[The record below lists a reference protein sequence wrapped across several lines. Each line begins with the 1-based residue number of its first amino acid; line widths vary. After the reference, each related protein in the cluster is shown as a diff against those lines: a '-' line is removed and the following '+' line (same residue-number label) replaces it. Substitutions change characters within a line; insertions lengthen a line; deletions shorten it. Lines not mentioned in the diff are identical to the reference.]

1 MQVQKNQSRARID
14 RPRSYNTAHL
24 LFDSRIC
31 GVLALWKHV
40 AALLLLIT
48 AVAGND
54 LTANAQSLT
63 DAPTKLDGRV
73 YVFRGDM
80 GTFFSTGMDYLAA
93 ELNQHGLTAGTYN
106 WPDLGCA
113 R

>member
-1 MQVQKNQSRARID
+1 M
-14 RPRSYNTAHL
+14 
-24 LFDSRIC
+24 
-31 GVLALWKHV
+31 WKHV

-48 AVAGND
+48 AVAGNYS
-54 LTANAQSLT
+54 TANAQSIS
-63 DAPTKLDGRV
+63 APTKLDGRV

-93 ELNQHGLTAGTYN
+93 ELNQHGLTAGTYKLAGL
-106 WPDLGCA
+106 DCA